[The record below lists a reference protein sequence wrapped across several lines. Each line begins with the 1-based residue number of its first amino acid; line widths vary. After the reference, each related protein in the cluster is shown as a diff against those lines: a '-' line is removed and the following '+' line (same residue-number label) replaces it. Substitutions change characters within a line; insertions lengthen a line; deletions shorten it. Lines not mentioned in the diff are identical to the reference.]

1 MISSMTGYG
10 RMEADCAGR
19 RLTVEIRSV
28 NNRYLEIQVKM
39 PRTLAALEPGIRKAL
54 QERFSRGRFDVFI
67 TRNGDEGV
75 PSRFTL
81 DTELAGQYVALLRD
95 LKARFDLPGEVDLPL
110 VGGIPDIIRRE
121 ETREDPETL
130 WNAILETLSRSLSEL
145 QAMRTVEGAALAR
158 DMKERI
164 AKIENLV
171 AKISERSPLSV
182 ETAHRR
188 MEEAVK
194 RLSGEEIDPL
204 RLAQEIAILAE
215 RTDITEELTR
225 LASHMVQ
232 FARLIDDGRG
242 EAVGRKLDFLLQEMG
257 REANTIAS
265 KAMDT
270 AIAHDVVEIKAEL
283 EKIREQAQNIE

>member
-1 MISSMTGYG
+1 MVSSMTGYG
-10 RMEADCAGR
+10 RGETDSAGR

-28 NNRYLEIQVKM
+28 NNRFMEVQIRM
-39 PRTLAALEPGIRKAL
+39 PRTLSALEPRIRKAL

-81 DTELAGQYVALLRD
+81 DAERAGQYVALLRD
-95 LKARFDLPGEVDLPL
+95 LKERFGLPGEVDLSL
-110 VGGIPDIIRRE
+110 IGGVPDIIRRE
-121 ETREDPETL
+121 EAREDPEAL
-130 WNAILETLSRSLSEL
+130 WNAVLETLSRSISEL
-145 QAMRTVEGAALAR
+145 QAMRTDEGAALAR

-164 AKIENLV
+164 AKIEDLV
-171 AKISERSPLSV
+171 ARIRERSPLSV
-182 ETAHRR
+182 ETAQGR
-188 MEEAVK
+188 MEEAVR
-194 RLSGEEIDPL
+194 RLSGEGLDPL

-215 RTDITEELTR
+215 RTDIAEELTR
-225 LASHMVQ
+225 LASHMTQ
-232 FARLIDDGRG
+232 FTRLVDDSRG
-242 EAVGRKLDFLLQEMG
+242 DAVGRKLDFLLQEMG

-270 AIAHDVVEIKAEL
+270 VIAHDVVEIKAEL